1 MPIIIGYSA
10 CTLPHDYAD
19 VATMTTVMQV
29 QSLSTTRVLS
39 TGGGGVGGKVLPQTQ
54 HLSPQKFLN

>member
-39 TGGGGVGGKVLPQTQ
+39 TGGGGGGGEGSTPNSTS
-54 HLSPQKFLN
+54 SPPKNF